1 MKLITNRLIIKEID
15 ITDYKS
21 WYKGFNDREASKNE
35 FDDGFIDMS
44 ICTEPWFEELVKKHT
59 KMREDDYQY
68 IYSIFDKTGNH
79 LWMIDIV
86 TLERKNFQWA
96 EIGYFIH
103 NQFWRNGYAFEALE
117 SILDFTANELKFHRI
132 EAHVSVGNT
141 PSIKLLEKL
150 NFQYEGIRKQFIFE
164 NGEWKD
170 KIIYSK
176 ILYCN
181 K

>member
-1 MKLITNRLIIKEID
+1 MKLITERLIIKELEVA
-15 ITDYKS
+15 DYQS
-21 WYKGFNDREASKNE
+21 WYKSFNEREESKNE

-44 ICTEPWFEELVKKHT
+44 ICTESWFKQLVEKHT
-59 KMREDDYQY
+59 KLREDDYQY
-68 IYSIFDKTGNH
+68 IYSIFDKTGTH
-79 LWMIDIV
+79 IGMIDIV

-103 NQFWRNGYAFEALE
+103 NQFWRNGYASEALE
-117 SILDFTANELKFHRI
+117 SILDFAANDLKFHRI
-132 EAHVSVGNT
+132 EAHISIGNT

-150 NFQYEGIRKQFIFE
+150 NFEYEGIRKQFIFE

-176 ILYCN
+176 IL
-181 K
+181 